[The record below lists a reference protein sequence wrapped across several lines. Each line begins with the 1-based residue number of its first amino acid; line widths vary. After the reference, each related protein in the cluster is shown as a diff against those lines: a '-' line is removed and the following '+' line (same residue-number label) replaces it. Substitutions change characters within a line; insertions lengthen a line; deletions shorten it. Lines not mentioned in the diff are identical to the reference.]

1 MAVHLLK
8 KTNHT
13 LELSEQ
19 LHYGDASIN
28 LEFFIVVSNI
38 LCMALY
44 KLFLSPSRDRG
55 LGEINLPPTILD
67 K

>member
-1 MAVHLLK
+1 ME
-8 KTNHT
+8 T
-13 LELSEQ
+13 
-19 LHYGDASIN
+19 SID

-44 KLFLSPSRDRG
+44 KLFLSPSRDRDV
-55 LGEINLPPTILD
+55 GEINLPLTILD